1 MGEPR
6 GSRVPAID
14 VETRGSVR
22 WVTIDRPERLNAYDL
37 EMARSMIAAFEDA
50 AAYDAV
56 VLTGAGGAFCAGGAL
71 DQLGEPD
78 PEQLRSLFT
87 GSLRLVDAIR
97 ACPRPVIAAVD
108 GPAAGGGNELVVAC
122 DFAIATE
129 RSTFGQ
135 TGPRVGSAPVLGA
148 TNLMAIQIGEK
159 RAKEMAMLCRRYSAQ
174 QALAMGLVNEV
185 VPDGDLVE
193 AVERWLAEIDRLSP
207 RYLEIAKISSNQ
219 WWNQS
224 KDNMSSGL
232 GMLIQAIG
240 SEDMIEGANAFLDK
254 RKPDF
259 RAARRAQQQPTEK
272 DDQ

>member
-1 MGEPR
+1 MAAIEVERR
-6 GSRVPAID
+6 GSALWI
-14 VETRGSVR
+14 
-22 WVTIDRPERLNAYDL
+22 TINRPERLNAYDL
-37 EMARSMIAAFEDA
+37 EMARALIAAFDDA
-50 AAYDAV
+50 ASADAV

-78 PEQLRSLFT
+78 PEQLRALFT
-87 GSLRLVDAIR
+87 SSLRLVDAIR

-135 TGPRVGSAPVLGA
+135 TGPKVGSAPVLGA
-148 TNLMAIQIGEK
+148 TNLMAVQIGEK
-159 RAKEMAMLCRRYSAQ
+159 RAKEMAMLCRRYSSA
-174 QALAMGLVNEV
+174 QALDLGLINEV
-185 VPDGDLVE
+185 VPDGELDD
-193 AVERWLAEIDRLSP
+193 AVERWLGEIHRLSP
-207 RYLEIAKISSNQ
+207 RYLEIAKISSNV
-219 WWNQS
+219 WWNLG

-240 SEDMIEGANAFLDK
+240 SEDMVEGATAFMEK

-259 RAARRAQQQPTEK
+259 RGARRTEPTDTEETP
-272 DDQ
+272 

>member
-1 MGEPR
+1 MATIE
-6 GSRVPAID
+6 
-14 VETRGSVR
+14 VETRGTAR
-22 WVTIDRPERLNAYDL
+22 WITINRPERLNAYDL
-37 EMARSMIAAFEDA
+37 EMAQTMIAAFEDA
-50 AAYDAV
+50 ASADAV

-71 DQLGEPD
+71 NQLGEPD
-78 PEQLRSLFT
+78 PEQLRALFT
-87 GSLRLVDAIR
+87 TSLRLVDAIR

-108 GPAAGGGNELVVAC
+108 GAAAGGGNELVVAC
-122 DFAIATE
+122 DFAIATQ

-148 TNLMAIQIGEK
+148 TNLMSVQIGEK
-159 RAKEMAMLCRRYSAQ
+159 RAKEMAMLCRRYSSD

-185 VPDGDLVE
+185 VADDGLEE

-219 WWNQS
+219 WWHQS
-224 KDNMSSGL
+224 RDNMSAGL

-240 SEDMIEGANAFLDK
+240 SEDMLEGANAFLEK

-259 RAARRAQQQPTEK
+259 RSARRARAAATARGTDPAENPQN
-272 DDQ
+272 